1 MPNKHSNVEVWGFFP
16 SCVLNFQALRPNQYL
31 VKLSNSVL
39 LEDVFVSLL
48 AALSLSYCM
57 HESMGFV
64 LSCFFV
70 DQVSAFVPV
79 FIVYI
84 VFQLCVCIT
93 TLQ

>member
-70 DQVSAFVPV
+70 DQVSAFVLV

-84 VFQLCVCIT
+84 VF
-93 TLQ
+93 